1 MSQDLSMNL
10 ILVIDA
16 YLSILIQY
24 FMNDLKL
31 SQFLWMIIKKSLVTL
46 SS

>member
-1 MSQDLSMNL
+1 MSQDLSMKL

-31 SQFLWMIIKKSLVTL
+31 SQFLWMITKKSLVTL